1 MQVVFS
7 KCAKGGGALRHS
19 LWLAC
24 LDEASLFRICFL
36 VCGNK
41 CGGGSPWVGG
51 STAISLS
58 MTSSN
63 DSPALKFLGTQRTWK
78 RFDASFPS
86 ATIFLASG
94 PLHDGEPCLLD
105 RLSDV
110 ERLGVC
116 NCASG
121 EEVDDYLHS
130 HCFVSLSPFSCSFVF
145 GGVEYLIRLILIEQ
159 IHCSTS
165 ITMAWARKSY
175 AF

>member
-1 MQVVFS
+1 
-7 KCAKGGGALRHS
+7 
-19 LWLAC
+19 
-24 LDEASLFRICFL
+24 
-36 VCGNK
+36 
-41 CGGGSPWVGG
+41 
-51 STAISLS
+51 

-130 HCFVSLSPFSCSFVF
+130 HCFVSLSPFSCFFVF
-145 GGVEYLIRLILIEQ
+145 GEVEYLIRLILIEQ
-159 IHCSTS
+159 LHCSTS